1 MEQPQ
6 SVQAAIAYMK
16 PDDELF
22 RKEKPYVSLVP
33 FLAKGAN
40 FTNTQVDEH
49 TMEIKNVRGRES
61 EFDLDKNGFS
71 YVLYQPKERPGHD
84 VQSPDHPYMK
94 EISEFLKSYLGAQD
108 VTPYDANTRKV
119 GDPEFLQASLYAH
132 VDHSIPNC
140 KWRVQ
145 QLMAEKGKQMPKRW
159 ELINIWVPIKGPVR
173 GSPLAVCDYQTVCR
187 DDLVAVDSVFPHRVM
202 EVYHV
207 KHNPSHQWYYMEDQ
221 NVDDL
226 LILKSWDSQED
237 KACCCIHTAIIPDPQ
252 VKTVRESIEIR
263 FIVEY

>member
-40 FTNTQVDEH
+40 FTNTEVDEH

-108 VTPYDANTRKV
+108 VTPYDANVSYHKV
-119 GDPEFLQASLYAH
+119 TYIKRT
-132 VDHSIPNC
+132 SI
-140 KWRVQ
+140 
-145 QLMAEKGKQMPKRW
+145 
-159 ELINIWVPIKGPVR
+159 
-173 GSPLAVCDYQTVCR
+173 
-187 DDLVAVDSVFPHRVM
+187 
-202 EVYHV
+202 
-207 KHNPSHQWYYMEDQ
+207 
-221 NVDDL
+221 
-226 LILKSWDSQED
+226 
-237 KACCCIHTAIIPDPQ
+237 
-252 VKTVRESIEIR
+252 
-263 FIVEY
+263 